1 LHYHDHLP
9 FQFSQQQQQNLPQKH
24 SKEEKDQKPQ
34 TLKHPFKIPKPLSS
48 PFYGFLTSLQ
58 NPKTPFKAFLW
69 FFNIPSK
76 SQNPFQGLLYGF
88 LTSLQKSQNPFQG
101 LFMVFYASLKGG
113 PHLELT
119 QT

>member
-9 FQFSQQQQQNLPQKH
+9 FQFSSQQQQQQQNLPQKS
-24 SKEEKDQKPQ
+24 SKEEKEQKPQ

-76 SQNPFQGLLYGF
+76 PQNPFQGLL
-88 LTSLQKSQNPFQG
+88 TSLQNPQNPFQG
-101 LFMVFYASLKGG
+101 LFMVLYAC
-113 PHLELT
+113 
-119 QT
+119 